1 VVEKMLSG
9 GASVR
14 LKERA
19 LFVVSQNRTDRA
31 RDILGNV
38 ARSSS
43 NPDLQLLAVRYLGQ
57 SNTPEAITILTTVY
71 RGDSSMDVRRAI
83 ISALASSRGNA
94 WTGRGAGA
102 GTGSSSPAITA
113 LVTIARAERNP
124 ELRTLIVRHL
134 SNSSAPE
141 AQKYM
146 LELLQQ

>member
-1 VVEKMLSG
+1 
-9 GASVR
+9 
-14 LKERA
+14 
-19 LFVVSQNRTDRA
+19 
-31 RDILGNV
+31 
-38 ARSSS
+38 
-43 NPDLQLLAVRYLGQ
+43 
-57 SNTPEAITILTTVY
+57 
-71 RGDSSMDVRRAI
+71 MDVRRAI

-94 WTGRGAGA
+94 WTGRGA